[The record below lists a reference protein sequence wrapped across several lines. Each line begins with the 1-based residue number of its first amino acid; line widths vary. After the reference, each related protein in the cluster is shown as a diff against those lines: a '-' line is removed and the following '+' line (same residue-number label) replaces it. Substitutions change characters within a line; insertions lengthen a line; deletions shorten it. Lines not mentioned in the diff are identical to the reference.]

1 MNQITL
7 PAADLKQALPGLS
20 KVVSRKSTLPVLQSV
35 RLTRNQD
42 GCVSLSAT
50 DLDVFVS
57 YHLEQSQPGEPLDVL
72 LPFEQLKN
80 TGKGSDVVVIP
91 EAKLKAKLRYQVAG
105 SSLEQSVATLSP
117 AEFPPL
123 PKVAEAGCKMPEN
136 FGECLRQAFESSS
149 QDSSRYVLQGAYLDV
164 KEPKCHTIVSTNGRC
179 LFAANTFKFDL
190 KQSVNLSRQKFLE
203 WSGFLIGEC
212 EMAVKTDKSN
222 SGWVKLTTPRWDCVV
237 KQIDGNFPNWRQV
250 VPKDTETWTKIE
262 LSEAAIKQMLNL
274 SSKLPGD
281 DTENRTIQLRVG
293 IKAMHLEGRNKDD
306 KEFTSA
312 EIADVKITGKPI
324 TTALNREYLQTAL
337 RCGLNEI
344 RIHTELEPLL
354 FLRPGKRLVV
364 MPVRLQGATTQTGTA
379 KPASPPQPTTL
390 PKPQAE
396 AKPERKT
403 MPRTA
408 KNNPPSTTPPA
419 ESDSAF
425 SKLITQVDQ
434 IKDSLKNAVHGL
446 ATVGDLIKLA
456 KKERKTTDKE
466 IEAVRAKLRKI
477 QDVTI

>member
-35 RLTRNQD
+35 RLTRTQS
-42 GCVSLSAT
+42 GVVTLSAT
-50 DLDVFVS
+50 DLDTFVS
-57 YHLEQSQPGEPLDVL
+57 YNLEQSQPGEPLDVL

-91 EAKLKAKLRYQVAG
+91 EAKLKARLRYQVSG

-117 AEFPPL
+117 DEFPPT
-123 PKVAEAGCKMPEN
+123 PKITEPACKMPGN
-136 FGECLRQAFESSS
+136 FGETLRQAFESSS
-149 QDSSRYVLQGAYLDV
+149 TDQSRYVLQGAYLDI
-164 KEPKCHTIVSTNGRC
+164 KEPKCHTIVTTNGRC

-190 KQSVNLSRQKFLE
+190 KESVNLSRQKFLE
-203 WSGFLIGEC
+203 WSGFLQGEC
-212 EMAVKTDKSN
+212 EMAVKSDKSG

-237 KQIDGNFPNWRQV
+237 KQIDGQFPNWRQV
-250 VPKDTETWTKIE
+250 VPKDTETWTRVM

-281 DTENRTIQLRVG
+281 DNENRTIQIRVD
-293 IKAMHLEGRNKDD
+293 KELHLEGKNKDD

-312 EIADVKITGKPI
+312 GIADVKITGKSV

-354 FLRPGKRLVV
+354 FLKPGKRLVV
-364 MPVRLQGATTQTGTA
+364 MPVRLNGPSTQASPA
-379 KPASPPQPTTL
+379 KPTPQPSTPPQP
-390 PKPQAE
+390 KPE
-396 AKPERKT
+396 AQERKT
-403 MPRTA
+403 QMPRVARTA
-408 KNNPPSTTPPA
+408 PTAPQPA
-419 ESDSAF
+419 SNHGSAI
-425 SKLITQVDQ
+425 KELLGNIDQ
-434 IKDSLKNAVHGL
+434 IKESVKTVLTGLSNVVGKLKA
-446 ATVGDLIKLA
+446 AE
-456 KKERKTTDKE
+456 KEKRVSEKEVEVIRKQ
-466 IEAVRAKLRKI
+466 LRRI
-477 QDVTI
+477 QTVTI

>member
-35 RLTRNQD
+35 RLTRTEA
-42 GCVSLSAT
+42 GVVTLSAT
-50 DLDVFVS
+50 DLDTFVS
-57 YHLEQSQPGEPLDVL
+57 YNLEHSEKGEPLDVL

-80 TGKGSDVVVIP
+80 TGKSGDVVVVP
-91 EAKLKAKLRYQVAG
+91 ESKFKAKLRYQVAG
-105 SSLEQSVATLSP
+105 SNLEQSVTTLSP
-117 AEFPPL
+117 DEFPPT
-123 PKVAEAGCKMPEN
+123 PKITEPACKMPEN
-136 FGECLRQAFESSS
+136 FGETLRQAFESSS

-203 WSGFLIGEC
+203 WNGFMTSEC

-222 SGWVKLTTPRWDCVV
+222 SNWVKLITPRWECVV

-250 VPKDTETWTKIE
+250 VPTDTEKWTKVE
-262 LSEAAIKQMLNL
+262 LSEAAVKQMLNL

-281 DTENRTIQLRVG
+281 DNENRTLQLRVG
-293 IKAMHLEGRNKDD
+293 QGLHLEGRNKDD
-306 KEFTSA
+306 KDFTSA
-312 EIADVKITGKPI
+312 QIAEVKITGKPV

-354 FLRPGKRLVV
+354 FLKPGKRLVV
-364 MPVRLQGATTQTGTA
+364 MPVRLQGTATPTVPA
-379 KPASPPQPTTL
+379 KPAT
-390 PKPQAE
+390 PKPETITTPASKPVEERKPEMTKTSEKPE
-396 AKPERKT
+396 AKTTDQPSLIDMLEQVKE
-403 MPRTA
+403 TA
-408 KNNPPSTTPPA
+408 KNLVRDLNNLSDA
-419 ESDSAF
+419 AKQVEKDKRASEKEVESARAVLK
-425 SKLITQVDQ
+425 KLQQ
-434 IKDSLKNAVHGL
+434 
-446 ATVGDLIKLA
+446 
-456 KKERKTTDKE
+456 
-466 IEAVRAKLRKI
+466 
-477 QDVTI
+477 VTI